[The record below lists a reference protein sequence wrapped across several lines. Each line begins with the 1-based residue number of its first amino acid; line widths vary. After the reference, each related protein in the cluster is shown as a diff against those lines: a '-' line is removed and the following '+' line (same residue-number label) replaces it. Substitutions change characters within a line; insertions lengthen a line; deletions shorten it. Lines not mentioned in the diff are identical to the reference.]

1 MLSDAYL
8 PALLKFLKTL
18 RPQLLELYHHQEASD
33 VHTKSDNSPVTTAD
47 LVSHNAILKFLT
59 ELTPDIPVISEESE
73 IPVSV
78 NTNQFWLIDPLD
90 GTREFI
96 AKTND
101 FSINVALIE
110 NNIAVLGIIYAPVFD
125 TLYFAEKNKGSFKQE
140 GSQSPEKIHARKIN
154 AGSPVVIASR
164 RHANN
169 EKLQKFFEGIKN
181 YERISR
187 GSAIKFCLIAE
198 GKADLYPR
206 FGETFFWDTAAGQCI
221 VEEAGGQVI
230 DVKGNTLRYN
240 GAPPYLNSFFLAV
253 GSGTEF
259 MHLFKE

>member
-1 MLSDAYL
+1 MFSDAYL

-18 RPQLLELYHHQEASD
+18 RPPLIELYHHQNTSD

-47 LVSHNAILKFLT
+47 LVSHKAILKFLT
-59 ELTPDIPVISEESE
+59 ELTPNIPVISEESE
-73 IPVSV
+73 TPVSV
-78 NTNQFWLIDPLD
+78 TTNQFWLIDPLD

-96 AKTND
+96 AKTDD

-110 NNIAVLGIIYAPVFD
+110 NNVAVLGIIYVPVFD
-125 TLYFAEKNKGSFKQE
+125 AFYFAEKNNGAFKQQGDE
-140 GSQSPEKIHARKIN
+140 LPEKIHTRKIN
-154 AGSPVVIASR
+154 TDKPVVIASR

-169 EKLQKFFEGIKN
+169 EKLQNFFENIKD

-221 VEEAGGQVI
+221 VEEAGGAVI
-230 DVKGNTLRYN
+230 DVKGNALRYN

-253 GSGTEF
+253 GSGTGF